1 MISHSHIFNN
11 CFLIDQ
17 NVESIQIKKDQLV
30 NSPKVT
36 IAIPTYKR
44 VKLLKETID
53 SAINQKEYNSY
64 SIMIV
69 DNNPERDDE
78 TELLIRQYYMD
89 NKLLSYYKN
98 TKNIGMSGNWNRLY
112 QLAKGEWVVMLHD
125 DDILYDDYLHILFTK
140 IISRYPKFDAYRPP
154 MQVFKEFPVPERKK
168 NRMVYR
174 NVDLYNLYRRNI
186 IDVPSGICMRKEMV
200 IESGGYN
207 SDFYPA
213 SDYEF
218 YVRSIKTGYTYM
230 LIMGYPLMLY
240 RIAQNDS
247 MKIEVIKG
255 FIVQGKAIKDSL
267 LKMHSKIYKYFWH
280 QHFQISAMNTIKRA
294 RKIFNKEAN
303 TLKYEL
309 GIKPTFHAYFIYY
322 CIQIIERTCE
332 LLTIKKMNNLFKNHD
347 KNSL

>member
-1 MISHSHIFNN
+1 MTNHFHIYNN
-11 CFLIDQ
+11 YFLIDQ
-17 NVESIQIKKDQLV
+17 HVESIQIKTDKLD
-30 NSPKVT
+30 NKPNVT

-44 VKLLKETID
+44 VKLLKESID
-53 SAINQKEYNSY
+53 SAINQKKYNSY
-64 SIMIV
+64 NIMIV
-69 DNNPERDDE
+69 DNNPERNDE
-78 TELLIRQYYMD
+78 TELLIRQNYMD
-89 NKLLSYYKN
+89 NKLISYYKN

-125 DDILYDDYLHILFTK
+125 DDILYDDYLYFLFTK
-140 IISRYPKFDAYRPP
+140 IIPKYPKFDAYRPP
-154 MQVFKEFPVPERKK
+154 MQVFNEFPFPERKK

-174 NVDLYNLYRRNI
+174 NVKLFNLYRRNI

-200 IESGGYN
+200 LKSGGYN

-218 YVRSIKTGYTYM
+218 YVRNIKAGYNYM
-230 LIMGYPLMLY
+230 LMMGYPLMLY
-240 RIAQNDS
+240 RISQNDS

-255 FIVQGKAIKDSL
+255 FIIQGKAIKDSL
-267 LKMHSKIYKYFWH
+267 LDMHSKIYKYFWH

-294 RKIFNKEAN
+294 QQIFNKEAN

-309 GIKPTFHAYFIYY
+309 KIKPTFYAYFIYF
-322 CIQIIERTCE
+322 CIQIIVRTQE

-347 KNSL
+347 